1 MNRIQ
6 YAEYRRRVFNTAL
19 LECFSRIHSMCTG
32 LNQPKN
38 DHDYTLAEMGI
49 GMSNEFYRQMLNLDT
64 STISQ
69 TKKNLSEAVTFIQDC
84 VSICE
89 SIAEE
94 KAASAEEE
102 GLDTDADKPEL
113 NAEESD
119 LISKVFDEKSP
130 NLQIEAIRDA
140 TVKALLAE
148 DKKAQEIKDSLS
160 IAQSNVAAG
169 DMDEKSLEETVNRLG
184 KRGPTSLMNAIINA
198 VSVAAVK
205 NVNENSNGVV
215 PIGSVMA
222 ANADEIKTRSAMM
235 YMLYESSSVFGI
247 HKYTSAEVKRIAEEI
262 YYGK

>member
-1 MNRIQ
+1 MRI
-6 YAEYRRRVFNTAL
+6 
-19 LECFSRIHSMCTG
+19 TG
-32 LNQPKN
+32 
-38 DHDYTLAEMGI
+38 
-49 GMSNEFYRQMLNLDT
+49 R
-64 STISQ
+64 
-69 TKKNLSEAVTFIQDC
+69 
-84 VSICE
+84 
-89 SIAEE
+89 
-94 KAASAEEE
+94 
-102 GLDTDADKPEL
+102 
-113 NAEESD
+113 
-119 LISKVFDEKSP
+119 
-130 NLQIEAIRDA
+130 
-140 TVKALLAE
+140 
-148 DKKAQEIKDSLS
+148 LS